1 MNEKEALISIVE
13 SKLLAY
19 KGNKLLFQL
28 YKAELERIEEGGA
41 ISVVSLDSVGRNSNL
56 SRTSPQERFVRRK
69 MDLEEKLKVYRD
81 AVKEVDIFIKFLNE
95 EDRRIIEMKYIKGYT
110 FEEIGTSMNYS
121 RQAITKRI
129 KSIIQKEAKSKM
141 RV

>member
-41 ISVVSLDSVGRNSNL
+41 ISVASLDSVGRNSNL
-56 SRTSPQERFVRRK
+56 IRTSPQERFVRRK